1 MQIIVLSQTGR
12 CDLRKKHIISLL
24 FDYAIKFYIFEFE
37 RQVTIVLTPQIITI
51 SLTLRLICLHY
62 LMEYLLIYTYIKH

>member
-12 CDLRKKHIISLL
+12 YDLRKKHIISLL
-24 FDYAIKFYIFEFE
+24 FDYTIKFYIFEFE

-51 SLTLRLICLHY
+51 SSTLRLICLHY
-62 LMEYLLIYTYIKH
+62 LMEYLLIYTYIKY